1 MHTHIYS
8 LSRAESR
15 ECRRL
20 AAFTYGNTE
29 DGIECENIFKLHCAG
44 NSDGS
49 QAVEVNCWQ
58 NLAQLCQQ
66 GRVVGE
72 TQGTAG
78 FLKTG
83 APVLQWRRVTAWNSS
98 ASVQTRLHPP
108 IS

>member
-49 QAVEVNCWQ
+49 QAVEVNCWKTWP
-58 NLAQLCQQ
+58 NCVNKEGWWA
-66 GRVVGE
+66 R
-72 TQGTAG
+72 
-78 FLKTG
+78 LKG
-83 APVLQWRRVTAWNSS
+83 LQDS
-98 ASVQTRLHPP
+98 
-108 IS
+108 